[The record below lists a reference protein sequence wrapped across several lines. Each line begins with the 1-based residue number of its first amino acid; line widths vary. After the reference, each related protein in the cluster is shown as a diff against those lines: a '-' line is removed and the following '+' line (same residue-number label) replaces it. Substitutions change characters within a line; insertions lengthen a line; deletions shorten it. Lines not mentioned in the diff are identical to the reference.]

1 MPSVLV
7 VDDDKS
13 YRQYLVEIC
22 EGIDFDV
29 FYSSDATQCMQM
41 MESLQPDLLI
51 IDLIMP
57 NIDGAQLIKEIR
69 KSNTKTPI
77 LVVTGSDDQELIQ
90 KSRDNGANEVLTK
103 PFKQADI
110 FKQLKGLLASSFNE

>member
-1 MPSVLV
+1 
-7 VDDDKS
+7 
-13 YRQYLVEIC
+13 
-22 EGIDFDV
+22 
-29 FYSSDATQCMQM
+29 
-41 MESLQPDLLI
+41 
-51 IDLIMP
+51 MP